1 MWTLIPITII
11 LYKFS
16 VTILRN
22 RSKEAIDSGTA
33 KACTLHTDCEL
44 HKNNRAEHTSI
55 NMLTHGVHSQ
65 LIVISAFHTSNP
77 IHNVFFCWLSLGE
90 DGEKEEKSE
99 VVHINKI
106 SADELK
112 CIAIYNVL
120 QSLYI

>member
-33 KACTLHTDCEL
+33 KACTLHTDCKL
-44 HKNNRAEHTSI
+44 HKNNGAEHTSI
-55 NMLTHGVHSQ
+55 NMLLTHGVHSQ

-77 IHNVFFCWLSLGE
+77 IHIIYCIFLLVVIRRGRRKR
-90 DGEKEEKSE
+90 GEKRGRP
-99 VVHINKI
+99 
-106 SADELK
+106 
-112 CIAIYNVL
+112 Y
-120 QSLYI
+120 